1 MEETGRTL
9 VHPFDDAY
17 VIAGQGTV
25 GLEIL
30 DDAPGVE
37 VVVVPVGGGG
47 LMAGVATAAKGRREP
62 VRVVAVEPEGSAV
75 LNRSLAAGKPVRL
88 EGSSSIADGL
98 VCPIVGERC
107 FRAATAGVDES
118 VTVSDDEIRAG
129 MRFLYARAKLAAE
142 PAGAAGVAAL
152 LAGKVQTSAGRPA
165 SPSLSRAETWLP
177 KSSLVSWPSHEDGH
191 PSRVRARH
199 RALLGAGTPSPRD
212 RRRRSCTSRSA
223 PSVTRSTPASRSSLT
238 RAAASSASSAA
249 SRRPRRRAPD
259 REPFR
264 PMNAP
269 IGGQAVLEGV
279 MMRGPTAWAL
289 AVRKPD
295 GEIAEVNRPIS
306 SALARHRWLRA
317 PVIRGIVALGE
328 SLGIGFRALAISAQY
343 AAPEG
348 EEVGEDGKPV
358 QTELTRTQ
366 LIFAFAIAI
375 GFAVML
381 FKVSPALITNWLP
394 IEGTSW
400 FVIVEGLIRVGMFIA
415 YLALI
420 SLWPDLRRVFQYHA
434 AEHKAINAYEAGDP
448 LEPEVVQRHSL
459 LHVRCG
465 TAFLLY
471 VMVVAIFVFA
481 FFGRPEWYWLVLSRI
496 AALPLIA
503 GIAYEIIRFAGRHPH
518 NPFLRIVLAPGL
530 WLQRLTT
537 RQPTLDQVEVSIQA
551 LREVLRLEGRITPE
565 QRKVEVMA

>member
-1 MEETGRTL
+1 
-9 VHPFDDAY
+9 
-17 VIAGQGTV
+17 
-25 GLEIL
+25 
-30 DDAPGVE
+30 
-37 VVVVPVGGGG
+37 
-47 LMAGVATAAKGRREP
+47 
-62 VRVVAVEPEGSAV
+62 
-75 LNRSLAAGKPVRL
+75 
-88 EGSSSIADGL
+88 
-98 VCPIVGERC
+98 
-107 FRAATAGVDES
+107 
-118 VTVSDDEIRAG
+118 
-129 MRFLYARAKLAAE
+129 
-142 PAGAAGVAAL
+142 
-152 LAGKVQTSAGRPA
+152 
-165 SPSLSRAETWLP
+165 
-177 KSSLVSWPSHEDGH
+177 
-191 PSRVRARH
+191 
-199 RALLGAGTPSPRD
+199 
-212 RRRRSCTSRSA
+212 
-223 PSVTRSTPASRSSLT
+223 
-238 RAAASSASSAA
+238 
-249 SRRPRRRAPD
+249 
-259 REPFR
+259 
-264 PMNAP
+264 MNAP

-295 GEIAEVNRPIS
+295 GDIAEVNRPIS

-317 PVIRGIVALGE
+317 PIIRGIVALGE
-328 SLGIGFRALAISAQY
+328 SLAIGFRALAISAQY

-348 EEVGEDGKPV
+348 DEVGEDGKPV

-375 GFAVML
+375 GFAIML

-400 FVIVEGLIRVGMFIA
+400 FVIVEGVIRVAIFIA
-415 YLALI
+415 YLVLI

-503 GIAYEIIRFAGRHPH
+503 GIAYEIIRFAGRHPE